1 LSSYVDD
8 RPQPYYIMLTISNED
23 EDTIENSEIPGS
35 VAIKEYI
42 SNNASNVAPNWEN
55 SGSESKNAKKR
66 RLKLERQEA
75 NKERKRNER
84 KRKKIEDQEK
94 RRKLR
99 ELKGPKPLDS
109 IQYDD
114 ETRQRMKAERLAK
127 DAEERQKY
135 LKECKSNFTAII
147 DCAWE
152 DDHTKL
158 NDINSLK
165 QQIMYCYSYNRKAS
179 APAQLILTSLG
190 GQLNI
195 QLDKVGF
202 KDWVGVDGLNCD
214 YTCLLDIRDAT
225 VNKEKEKDDQS
236 VYANNDATVHQ
247 SESGPDS
254 NLKSHLS
261 SRRVVYLTADS
272 DTVLQH
278 VDNETVY
285 IIGGIVDR
293 NRLKGKTLEKAN
305 RQGISTA
312 RLPLAE
318 YRQALQW
325 TGSTVLTVLHV
336 FEILLR
342 AREAYMNGAV
352 DGGWKTAFES
362 VLPERKRVVNDK
374 NKVVLKA

>member
-1 LSSYVDD
+1 MILVSVSTNVEAKLVPIFYNCVVSLKKRKHYKKLNCNKLSSYVDN

-135 LKECKSNFTAII
+135 LKEFCYYHILSTCKVW
-147 DCAWE
+147 C
-152 DDHTKL
+152 
-158 NDINSLK
+158 
-165 QQIMYCYSYNRKAS
+165 
-179 APAQLILTSLG
+179 
-190 GQLNI
+190 
-195 QLDKVGF
+195 
-202 KDWVGVDGLNCD
+202 
-214 YTCLLDIRDAT
+214 
-225 VNKEKEKDDQS
+225 
-236 VYANNDATVHQ
+236 
-247 SESGPDS
+247 
-254 NLKSHLS
+254 
-261 SRRVVYLTADS
+261 
-272 DTVLQH
+272 
-278 VDNETVY
+278 
-285 IIGGIVDR
+285 
-293 NRLKGKTLEKAN
+293 
-305 RQGISTA
+305 
-312 RLPLAE
+312 
-318 YRQALQW
+318 
-325 TGSTVLTVLHV
+325 
-336 FEILLR
+336 
-342 AREAYMNGAV
+342 
-352 DGGWKTAFES
+352 
-362 VLPERKRVVNDK
+362 
-374 NKVVLKA
+374 